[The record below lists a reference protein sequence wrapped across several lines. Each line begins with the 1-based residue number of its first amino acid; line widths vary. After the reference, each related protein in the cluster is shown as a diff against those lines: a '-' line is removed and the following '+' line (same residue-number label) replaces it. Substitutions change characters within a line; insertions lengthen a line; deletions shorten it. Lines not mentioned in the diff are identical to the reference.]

1 MFVPVRST
9 HMSIKIDEREH
20 QSITWLVVAGR
31 MTTSECRGVLK
42 SAVMNL
48 IERGRKQV
56 VIDLEAV
63 PFMDSS
69 GLGELVS
76 SYASLKRMGGSL
88 TLANVNRKIV
98 EMFDATGLT
107 PVLPITDLPQHVT
120 PRS

>member
-20 QSITWLVVAGR
+20 ESITWLVVAGR